1 MIVPLSLKKD
11 DCEDDTPREWSL
23 IELNGELLPP
33 KQLPSNE
40 SSVELGAFEYD
51 AEVRTSFVCNAYIFI
66 FIDLHISHYSM
77 HEFCKCFLLSFLSSL
92 SLLYMLLYSR
102 FDCII

>member
-33 KQLPSNE
+33 KQLPLNE

-51 AEVRTSFVCNAYIFI
+51 TEVRRLCVTHTSLFI
-66 FIDLHISHYSM
+66 ELHV
-77 HEFCKCFLLSFLSSL
+77 
-92 SLLYMLLYSR
+92 
-102 FDCII
+102 